1 MCQRVGSYTK
11 FWSTGNRMNM
21 GKYLMPSEYIYVF
34 SKSGQVDN
42 LDQWILDFNEV
53 PNLKEYPS
61 AKPYPMIKTLIEQA
75 TKIGDW
81 VLDPFGGS
89 GKVLKACKELKR
101 MCHII
106 DSSDIAINKHII
118 PLL

>member
-1 MCQRVGSYTK
+1 
-11 FWSTGNRMNM
+11 
-21 GKYLMPSEYIYVF
+21 
-34 SKSGQVDN
+34 
-42 LDQWILDFNEV
+42 
-53 PNLKEYPS
+53 
-61 AKPYPMIKTLIEQA
+61 MIRTLVEQA

-89 GKVLKACKELKR
+89 GKILQACKELKR

-106 DSSDIAINKHII
+106 DSSDIAINNHII